1 MNIFLN
7 IDDTIPRSLS
17 DDKTESI
24 FTDDS
29 FMVGDNQKVGV
40 YLSYYVTMKPEDH
53 ADDVSKSRF
62 EDNEELK
69 FVALSYFQHY
79 EKYPHVNKI

>member
-1 MNIFLN
+1 M
-7 IDDTIPRSLS
+7 
-17 DDKTESI
+17 

-29 FMVGDNQKVGV
+29 FMVGENQKVGV
-40 YLSYYVTMKPEDH
+40 YLSYYVTIKPDDH

-69 FVALSYFQHY
+69 FVAKYFHTF
-79 EKYPHVNKI
+79 KTMRSIIM

>member
-1 MNIFLN
+1 MI
-7 IDDTIPRSLS
+7 
-17 DDKTESI
+17 
-24 FTDDS
+24 
-29 FMVGDNQKVGV
+29 GDNQKVGV

-69 FVALSYFQHY
+69 FVA
-79 EKYPHVNKI
+79 KYSNMKTMKISSCNI